1 MHTAEIAA
9 QVTAAAQE
17 LLQIGAVKA
26 GQVLVVGCSTSEVIG
41 DKIGTAGSMKV
52 AEAMFAA
59 LIKVTEVHGVF
70 LAIQC
75 CEHLNRAL
83 VTTRYAA
90 EKYGWQEVTVRPV
103 QHAGGAMAT
112 AAYEN
117 FVEPI
122 IIEAISAHAGLDIG
136 QTLIGMHLK
145 RVAVPVRLS
154 ESKIGEAVL
163 TAAWTRPPLIGGERA
178 KYPR

>member
-1 MHTAEIAA
+1 M
-9 QVTAAAQE
+9 
-17 LLQIGAVKA
+17 
-26 GQVLVVGCSTSEVIG
+26 IG

-59 LIKVTEVHGVF
+59 LIKVTEVHRF

-103 QHAGGAMAT
+103 QHAGGAMAIT
-112 AAYEN
+112 YEN

-122 IIEAISAHAGLDIG
+122 IVEAISAHAGLDIG
-136 QTLIGMHLK
+136 QTLIGMHS
-145 RVAVPVRLS
+145 RSCRTCTFVG
-154 ESKIGEAVL
+154 I
-163 TAAWTRPPLIGGERA
+163 
-178 KYPR
+178 

>member
-17 LLQIGAVKA
+17 LLKIGAVKA

-75 CEHLNRAL
+75 CEH
-83 VTTRYAA
+83 
-90 EKYGWQEVTVRPV
+90 
-103 QHAGGAMAT
+103 
-112 AAYEN
+112 
-117 FVEPI
+117 
-122 IIEAISAHAGLDIG
+122 
-136 QTLIGMHLK
+136 
-145 RVAVPVRLS
+145 
-154 ESKIGEAVL
+154 
-163 TAAWTRPPLIGGERA
+163 
-178 KYPR
+178 

>member
-17 LLQIGAVKA
+17 LLKIGAVKA
-26 GQVLVVGCSTSEVIG
+26 GQVLVVGCSTSEVMG

-90 EKYGWQEVTVRPV
+90 VTCGWQRSIAGRKSLCGLYSMQAAQWRQ
-103 QHAGGAMAT
+103 QHM
-112 AAYEN
+112 
-117 FVEPI
+117 
-122 IIEAISAHAGLDIG
+122 
-136 QTLIGMHLK
+136 
-145 RVAVPVRLS
+145 
-154 ESKIGEAVL
+154 KIL
-163 TAAWTRPPLIGGERA
+163 WNPL
-178 KYPR
+178 

>member
-59 LIKVTEVHGVF
+59 LIKVTEAHGVF

-83 VTTRYAA
+83 VTTRDAA

-103 QHAGGAMAT
+103 QHDAFHPACLAFSGSLSPFRRRMNQG
-112 AAYEN
+112 
-117 FVEPI
+117 I
-122 IIEAISAHAGLDIG
+122 
-136 QTLIGMHLK
+136 LILLHW
-145 RVAVPVRLS
+145 RFRCS
-154 ESKIGEAVL
+154 Q
-163 TAAWTRPPLIGGERA
+163 
-178 KYPR
+178 

>member
-17 LLQIGAVKA
+17 LLKIGAVKA

-90 EKYGWQEVTVRPV
+90 EKLWL
-103 QHAGGAMAT
+103 AGSYCAACT
-112 AAYEN
+112 ACRRRN
-117 FVEPI
+117 GDSSI
-122 IIEAISAHAGLDIG
+122 
-136 QTLIGMHLK
+136 
-145 RVAVPVRLS
+145 
-154 ESKIGEAVL
+154 
-163 TAAWTRPPLIGGERA
+163 
-178 KYPR
+178 

>member
-59 LIKVTEVHGVF
+59 LIKVTEAHGVF
-70 LAIQC
+70 LC
-75 CEHLNRAL
+75 
-83 VTTRYAA
+83 Y
-90 EKYGWQEVTVRPV
+90 EVLK
-103 QHAGGAMAT
+103 
-112 AAYEN
+112 
-117 FVEPI
+117 
-122 IIEAISAHAGLDIG
+122 SA
-136 QTLIGMHLK
+136 
-145 RVAVPVRLS
+145 
-154 ESKIGEAVL
+154 
-163 TAAWTRPPLIGGERA
+163 
-178 KYPR
+178 

>member
-59 LIKVTEVHGVF
+59 LIKVTEAHGVF

-90 EKYGWQEVTVRPV
+90 EKYGWQEVSMQAAQWRQ
-103 QHAGGAMAT
+103 QHM
-112 AAYEN
+112 
-117 FVEPI
+117 
-122 IIEAISAHAGLDIG
+122 
-136 QTLIGMHLK
+136 
-145 RVAVPVRLS
+145 
-154 ESKIGEAVL
+154 KIL
-163 TAAWTRPPLIGGERA
+163 WNPL
-178 KYPR
+178 